1 MLFSIIVWKTVNVAG
16 LTIISQKACKAYLQG
31 QLLIGIWE
39 LGWVPP
45 LLNEKSGSL
54 CLNCLCKQYDLSWTP
69 AFFLRVW
76 NLLCARQRV
85 FTWQA
90 PDKDPG
96 CWISNELPWWTTF
109 HMCCHSCWLA
119 EDPWKLVPRC
129 PWTIIHAPSPFAD
142 CALYPL
148 ASNKS

>member
-1 MLFSIIVWKTVNVAG
+1 MLFSIIVWKRVNIEG
-16 LTIISQKACKAYLQG
+16 LTIISRKACKAYLQG

-69 AFFLRVW
+69 AFFLGVW

-90 PDKDPG
+90 PDKNPG
-96 CWISNELPWWTTF
+96 CWVSNELPGGQHLTCVVTAAGWQKTLESL
-109 HMCCHSCWLA
+109 CLA
-119 EDPWKLVPRC
+119 TPGLQSMHLLLLPIV
-129 PWTIIHAPSPFAD
+129 
-142 CALYPL
+142 LYTL
-148 ASNKS
+148 